1 MVIAFILYETFEL
14 FATVAYFGYS
24 GVHHFYTWWTST
36 MLLEEDEDATSTRR
50 NRFEKIFLA
59 KQIETL
65 QRRVAQL
72 ENAHLR
78 LGTFNADEDKD
89 ESELPATMEI
99 TS

>member
-1 MVIAFILYETFEL
+1 MVIAFVLYETFEL
-14 FATVAYFGYS
+14 LATVAYFGYS
-24 GVHHFYTWWTST
+24 GVHNFYTWWTST
-36 MLLEEDEDATSTRR
+36 MLLEDDEGALGEPSSRR

-72 ENAHLR
+72 EDAHTR
-78 LGTFNADEDKD
+78 LGTFEVDEG
-89 ESELPATMEI
+89 ELPTTNEE